1 MKIGIV
7 KEGFGQRRREDLGYP
22 GSEEIVDEKVM
33 AAARRLQGLGAEVG
47 EVSIP
52 MHPAG
57 PNIYRSIIN
66 EGAAEFMVRGNGA
79 GTNWAGFY
87 NTTLAEAFARGRRAR
102 ANDLAPPV
110 RMNLLMGAYLRR
122 NYHGRY
128 YAKAQNDRHLLT
140 RAYDAALERHD
151 LLIMPTAPFRAPPLP
166 PPDCSIEESVVAAA
180 NMASNTCQANLTGH
194 PSMSVPYGMADGLPI
209 GMTITGRHLD
219 DSSVIA
225 APAACE
231 SLGDWRTNCSDAAR
245 TSSSVAGG
253 SKLNSVLILRHMAAP
268 ALVLPGR
275 KLSTGGGGARSLFA
289 TGIA

>member
-1 MKIGIV
+1 
-7 KEGFGQRRREDLGYP
+7 
-22 GSEEIVDEKVM
+22 
-33 AAARRLQGLGAEVG
+33 
-47 EVSIP
+47 
-52 MHPAG
+52 
-57 PNIYRSIIN
+57 
-66 EGAAEFMVRGNGA
+66 
-79 GTNWAGFY
+79 
-87 NTTLAEAFARGRRAR
+87 
-102 ANDLAPPV
+102 
-110 RMNLLMGAYLRR
+110 MNLLMGAYLRR

-128 YAKAQNDRHLLT
+128 YAKAQNVRHLLT

-166 PPDCSIEESVVAAA
+166 PPDCSIEESVAAAA

-209 GMTITGRHLD
+209 GMMITGRHLD

-231 SLGDWRTNCSDAAR
+231 SLGDWRTMRGRSRSPAVRRATSPATHDLARHREPRARALALAASTSRSCGGLFVESESISRRATTATSSTASSKAAALTFEGRVKPLSLRTNCSDAAR